1 MFKLG
6 SSEKE
11 LFQNMKKNLGT
22 NAENILNEKEKY
34 ALKVAQQLDT
44 IGTLLDQNNFPVQA
58 HVITKFLEKKAT
70 KDQVINSFDKSFN
83 DRANDDLKIKLKNL
97 FAQASFNDNSIKKMI
112 KTSSN
117 KYDGLFTVSKHRSL
131 KSFGESEKPYNDLF
145 NKNKTVVE
153 NKYLRILAE
162 LSDPLESKINFE
174 EELNI
179 KDNDFEDE

>member
-11 LFQNMKKNLGT
+11 LFENMKKNLGK
-22 NAENILNEKEKY
+22 NASDMSNEKEKH
-34 ALKVAQQLDT
+34 ALKVAQNLDI

-83 DRANDDLKIKLKNL
+83 DRANTQLKEKLHKL
-97 FAQASFNDNSIKKMI
+97 FIEASFNEKNINKMI
-112 KTSSN
+112 QTPSN
-117 KYDGLFTVSKHRSL
+117 KFNNLFTISNKRSL
-131 KSFGESEKPYNDLF
+131 KSFGESEKPINDFF
-145 NKNKTVVE
+145 NKTKSVVE

-162 LSDPLESKINFE
+162 LSDPLEDKINFE
-174 EELNI
+174 DELELN
-179 KDNDFEDE
+179 DNDFEDD